1 MDAQTLLLLRRATY
15 GPIPALIA
23 EAQKLGR
30 GAWLERQLAPETIK
44 DAYAETILKR
54 FPRIAWPIARIRTE
68 FAQHIGTWDV
78 MVDLT
83 RATMVRAIWSE
94 RQLFELMVEFWSNH
108 LNVTCPSGDV
118 WDSRADYDRV
128 IRQHTFGTFAEL
140 LVAASLH
147 PAMQSYLDN
156 TSSTKD
162 QPNENQGRE
171 LLELHTVGIG
181 TGYTE
186 DDVKNSARILTGLG
200 TDGSG
205 EATYRPPRH
214 FVGPVQVLGFSDSNS
229 TAAGGRDVAIRY
241 LNYLARHENTA
252 KQLATKLCLRF
263 VGDSPPAALV
273 SRLAAVYLAN
283 DTAIV
288 PVLRELFNS
297 SEFAASAGQKVRRPY
312 EDLVATVRIL
322 GMKADSSGTAGIESL
337 HWMILDMGHAPLYWG
352 PPNGY
357 PDVAAAWQSPAGTLA
372 RWNSHLN
379 IAARWWP
386 TTLTGPALTSMIP
399 KPRPATHGELIN
411 ALSERLLQQRAPK
424 AQLVAI
430 CDFLTDEWH
439 KITPATPIVKD
450 STVIGWRLPY
460 VVSLLL
466 DSPAHALR

>member
-15 GPIPALIA
+15 GPTTALLT
-23 EAQKLGR
+23 EAQGLGR
-30 GAWLERQLAPETIK
+30 KAWLERQLAPETIK
-44 DAYAETILKR
+44 DTYADAILRR
-54 FPRIAWPIARIRTE
+54 FPRITWPIAKIRTE
-68 FAQHIGTWDV
+68 FATSFGTWDV

-128 IRQHTFGTFAEL
+128 IRQHTFGSFAEL

-156 TSSTKD
+156 TSSTKEH
-162 QPNENQGRE
+162 PNENQGRE
-171 LLELHTVGIG
+171 LLELHTVGVG
-181 TGYTE
+181 TGYSE

-205 EATYRPPRH
+205 EATYRANRH
-214 FVGPVQVLGFSDSNS
+214 FVGEVKVLGFGAANT
-229 TAAGGRDVAIRY
+229 TAAEGKDVAVRY

-252 KQLATKLCLRF
+252 QHLATKLCLRF
-263 VGDSPPAALV
+263 VGDNPPAALV

-288 PVLRELFNS
+288 PMLRELFSS

-312 EDLVATVRIL
+312 EDLAATVRIL
-322 GMKADSSGTAGIESL
+322 GMKPEAAGIEGIENL
-337 HWMILDMGHAPLYWG
+337 HWMILDMGHAPLSWG

-357 PDVAAAWQSPAGTLA
+357 PDVATAWQSPAGTLA

-386 TTLTGPALTSMIP
+386 ATLAGPTLTSMIP
-399 KPRPATHGELIN
+399 KPRPATHGALIS
-411 ALSERLLQQRAPK
+411 ALSMRLLQQK
-424 AQLVAI
+424 ATKGQQVAI

-439 KITPATPIVKD
+439 KITPATPVVKD
-450 STVIGWRLPY
+450 SPAIGWRLPY

-466 DSPAHALR
+466 DSPVHALR